1 MLGLYV
7 DFKYNT
13 KRSLGR
19 GTKARVV
26 VNKTFLGHPQQSLV
40 FPPNSTV
47 PKIPHKH
54 HSSSP
59 KVHTNRI
66 SQKHVKSI
74 RTHFDLLDL
83 TKNLWGGVSVG
94 NWGRFLWENEGLLR
108 MSQKCFID
116 NYYAKISTRKSLE
129 K

>member
-1 MLGLYV
+1 MAYRQT
-7 DFKYNT
+7 NT
-13 KRSLGR
+13 KLKTYFKTDINKKNIFRNSHL
-19 GTKARVV
+19 TLVV

-74 RTHFDLLDL
+74 RTHFGLLDL

-94 NWGRFLWENEGLLR
+94 NWGRFLWEKRGIVEDVPE
-108 MSQKCFID
+108 MF
-116 NYYAKISTRKSLE
+116 Y
-129 K
+129 

>member
-1 MLGLYV
+1 MFFPNGMTNVLHFPRDILNITYASMISFRGV
-7 DFKYNT
+7 FFKLNKIGTNFKVVYNNL
-13 KRSLGR
+13 SVIS
-19 GTKARVV
+19 VV

-40 FPPNSTV
+40 FSPNSTV

-74 RTHFDLLDL
+74 RLIL
-83 TKNLWGGVSVG
+83 TCW
-94 NWGRFLWENEGLLR
+94 
-108 MSQKCFID
+108 I
-116 NYYAKISTRKSLE
+116 
-129 K
+129 